1 VALLDGDDIWHPDK
15 IATQIAAL
23 EAFPA
28 VGLLFSDFIGFD
40 DKTGANRRGTVNR
53 YAADDTRPAAPLLHP
68 WRSDPAVL
76 RGAEPWRHRCRGSV
90 RRGKMPF
97 NEDAEYWLR
106 VAAVAPLHHQ
116 PLALVRK
123 REWYGSLGSAKYA
136 LENLACKREITQRM
150 LRRVPDLAPAA
161 DAREARIAYKTAV
174 HFLTSGDRARARRHL
189 RLCLTLDP
197 RFAKA
202 GAALASV
209 LPALRPAAALAR
221 RADHLVAQAAGFAL
235 MLRPK
240 ARKLRPTTDRPLRV
254 VHVMTSVLAG
264 GAEENT
270 FATCR
275 GQIARGH
282 DVWVIHGRSVDPPTL
297 ACAPKG
303 ARLLHEPKLH
313 REISP
318 AADLAALRALTRTMR
333 RIAPDVVHTHQSKAG
348 IIGRMA
354 GWRARVPVIL
364 HSVHILPFLNV
375 PRGRRM
381 LYLGLER
388 LVAPVTDA
396 YISVAKG
403 MRDANLAAGLGT
415 PARNFTVY
423 SGMPLERFRSACP
436 PPDAPNGPMIAL
448 VGALEPR
455 KRHAAFLDVFAG
467 LAGRHPGL
475 GLYLFGKGTG
485 EAALRARVQAL
496 DLQDRVHFMGFRQD
510 VERWL
515 AAADL
520 CVLPSMREGLPRV
533 VVQYVAAGKPVVVT
547 HLEGIEE
554 IVEDGVNG
562 YVVGRDDFVGM
573 GHAIGRVLDDP
584 ALAAGMA
591 EAARTRDL
599 SRWSEALMEPAIDR
613 ILQEVIARKAH
624 VPNSGRRTVA
634 LPRSEAGASG
644 SRIDATLFQR
654 H

>member
-1 VALLDGDDIWHPDK
+1 
-15 IATQIAAL
+15 
-23 EAFPA
+23 
-28 VGLLFSDFIGFD
+28 
-40 DKTGANRRGTVNR
+40 
-53 YAADDTRPAAPLLHP
+53 
-68 WRSDPAVL
+68 
-76 RGAEPWRHRCRGSV
+76 
-90 RRGKMPF
+90 
-97 NEDAEYWLR
+97 
-106 VAAVAPLHHQ
+106 
-116 PLALVRK
+116 
-123 REWYGSLGSAKYA
+123 
-136 LENLACKREITQRM
+136 
-150 LRRVPDLAPAA
+150 
-161 DAREARIAYKTAV
+161 
-174 HFLTSGDRARARRHL
+174 
-189 RLCLTLDP
+189 
-197 RFAKA
+197 
-202 GAALASV
+202 
-209 LPALRPAAALAR
+209 
-221 RADHLVAQAAGFAL
+221 
-235 MLRPK
+235 MLRPF

-455 KRHAAFLDVFAG
+455 KRHAEFIDVFAG

-634 LPRSEAGASG
+634 LPRSEAVASG